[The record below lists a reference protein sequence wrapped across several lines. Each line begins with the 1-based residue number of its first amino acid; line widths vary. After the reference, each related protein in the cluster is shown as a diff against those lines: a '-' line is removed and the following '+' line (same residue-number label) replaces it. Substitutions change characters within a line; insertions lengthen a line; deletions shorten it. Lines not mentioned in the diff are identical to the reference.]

1 MSTEK
6 LKQEI
11 RRFLA
16 SDDPEVI
23 CVTGKWGV
31 GKTYAWT
38 KYLADADSKKTINI
52 PRYSYVSLFGR
63 QSLDDVRSAIFE
75 NTVALTGKP
84 ASPTLDSVA
93 ASIGSRSRRLAS
105 LLKSAPKIK
114 DYVAVSERILYATMA
129 PQIVAIDDLERL
141 GRGLSVSD
149 ILGLVSELKEQ
160 KRCKVIVLL
169 NAEKIDPGNKL
180 AFETQLEKVADVTFV
195 FDPTPAEAA
204 DIGLS
209 QTAPLRAQLVAHT
222 TTLSIVNV
230 RVIKKIERGA
240 IRLAEIL
247 KGQDDRILSQA
258 LSAAALF
265 TWAKLQP
272 DDAPSI
278 EFLKEFNQ
286 FGGMFGQP
294 SEEYVRWRDT
304 LVGYGHGVT
313 DKFDLLVLDG
323 VERGFFDADKIVAA
337 ANELAAKLG
346 RDDRDALLSKGWA
359 TYHDSFDDNADQVVE
374 ELDASCRA
382 NVDVLSPINASGAIK
397 LMKDLGLPERG
408 KALANYYVNNKPADD
423 DFWDLSKH
431 ALRGEINDPD
441 LVAAFEAKHAAI
453 AAAPDDPSE
462 TLIRIYE
469 QNGWNPRDIELLAS
483 LTADDFVEMFKR
495 LRGSDLRRAS
505 SEALRFKNRGAV
517 GSKEHGIGVAADLA
531 MERIAAESPI
541 NARRVAQRR
550 QEALR

>member
-1 MSTEK
+1 MSIEK
-6 LKQEI
+6 LEQEI

-31 GKTYAWT
+31 GKTYAWA
-38 KYLADADSKKTINI
+38 KYLAEADSKKAIQLT
-52 PRYSYVSLFGR
+52 RYSYVSLFGR

-84 ASPTLDSVA
+84 TSPTLDSVV
-93 ASIGSRSRRLAS
+93 ASIEGRSRRLAS

-114 DYVAVSERILYATMA
+114 DYVAVSERILYATMG
-129 PQIVAIDDLERL
+129 PQVVAIDDLERL
-141 GRGLSVSD
+141 GSGITVSD

-160 KRCKVIVLL
+160 KHCKVIVLL

-180 AFETQLEKVADVTFV
+180 VFETQLEKVADVTFM

-209 QTAPLRAQLVAHT
+209 QAAPLRTQLVAHT
-222 TTLSIVNV
+222 TKLSIVNV

-258 LSAAALF
+258 LSAIVLF

-286 FGGMFGQP
+286 FTGMFGQP

-304 LVGYGHGVT
+304 LAAYGHGVT
-313 DKFDLLVLDG
+313 DEFDLLVLDG
-323 VERGFFDADKIVAA
+323 VERGFFDAEKIVAA
-337 ANELAAKLG
+337 SNELAAKLG
-346 RDDRDALLSKGWA
+346 RGDRDAFLSRGWA
-359 TYHDSFDDNADQVVE
+359 TYHESFDDNADQVVE
-374 ELDASCRA
+374 ELDSSCRA
-382 NVDVLSPINASGAIK
+382 NVDMLSPSNANGAIK
-397 LMKDLGLPERG
+397 LIKDLGFPERG
-408 KALANYYVNNKPADD
+408 KALADYYVNNKPADD
-423 DFWDLSKH
+423 EFWDLTNH
-431 ALRGEINDPD
+431 AFRGDINDPD
-441 LVAAFEAKHAAI
+441 LIAAFERKRATI
-453 AAAPDDPSE
+453 AAVPEDPVD
-462 TLIRIYE
+462 TLIRIHN
-469 QNGWNPRDIELLAS
+469 QSGWNPRDIQLLAP

-495 LRGSDLRRAS
+495 LRGSDLRMAS
-505 SEALRFKNRGAV
+505 SEALRFKSRGAV
-517 GSKEHGIGVAADLA
+517 GSLEHGIGVAADLA

-550 QEALR
+550 EEALR